1 MSAFFLSVY
10 LASSLE
16 KFLNTLTFL
25 FVLAMMIIV
34 RGSTTRAAKA
44 CRLSSVATLNA
55 AFCDAA
61 PAVSKRQ
68 LQN

>member
-1 MSAFFLSVY
+1 MSAFFWSVY

-25 FVLAMMIIV
+25 FVRAMMIIV
-34 RGSTTRAAKA
+34 HGSTTRAERA
-44 CRLSSVATLNA
+44 CGWSSAATLEA
-55 AFCDAA
+55 ALCHAA
-61 PAVSKRQ
+61 IISKRQ